1 MECRE
6 EFEEQHQVCLQEYRD
21 FYDSCLTGTK
31 LRFRSTLGGIFK
43 VVQMM
48 MMKIASITVSW
59 LSTPSPKSV
68 LVTISVQLL
77 VTINQAQNPDQIIE
91 TL

>member
-1 MECRE
+1 
-6 EFEEQHQVCLQEYRD
+6 
-21 FYDSCLTGTK
+21 
-31 LRFRSTLGGIFK
+31 
-43 VVQMM
+43 

-68 LVTISVQLL
+68 LATISVQLL